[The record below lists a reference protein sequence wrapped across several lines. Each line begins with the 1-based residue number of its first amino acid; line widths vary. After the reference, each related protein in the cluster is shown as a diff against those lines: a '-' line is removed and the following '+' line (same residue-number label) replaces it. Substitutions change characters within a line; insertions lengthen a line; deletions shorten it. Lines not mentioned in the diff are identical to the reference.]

1 MIKVASSQFAS
12 LKNNFDGNINK
23 AFEIAKKASD
33 ENVNI
38 LLFQELFQS
47 DYFCSTINDNFFNLA
62 LEFPTH
68 PIFQKFS
75 NFCKSNNM
83 VIPISFFEKSGRA

>member
-12 LKNNFDGNINK
+12 LKNDFDGNINK
-23 AFEIAKKASD
+23 ALEIAKKASD

-47 DYFCSTINDNFFNLA
+47 DYF
-62 LEFPTH
+62 
-68 PIFQKFS
+68 
-75 NFCKSNNM
+75 
-83 VIPISFFEKSGRA
+83 